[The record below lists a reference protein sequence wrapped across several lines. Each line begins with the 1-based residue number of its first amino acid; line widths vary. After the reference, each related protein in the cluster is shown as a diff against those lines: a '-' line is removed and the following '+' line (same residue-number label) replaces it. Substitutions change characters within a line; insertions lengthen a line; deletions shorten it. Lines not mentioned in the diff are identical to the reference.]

1 MYLNVASN
9 CLFDGGRQ
17 FYWWRKPENPGKTT
31 ELVRAVVFLTPLST
45 IVQLSRS
52 GKLYW
57 WRKPKYPEKTTG
69 LPLVTDKR
77 YHIKCYRVHLA
88 MSGIRQ
94 YFIHKCLVYVVTPRE
109 VHYSIII

>member
-1 MYLNVASN
+1 MI
-9 CLFDGGRQ
+9 
-17 FYWWRKPENPGKTT
+17 T
-31 ELVRAVVFLTPLST
+31 VRAVVFLTPLST

-88 MSGIRQ
+88 MSGIRTCN
-94 YFIHKCLVYVVTPRE
+94 FSGHRHCLYMHITTDVVSSNLDQGKVYN
-109 VHYSIII
+109 IM